1 MSARHITRARLR
13 DVPGL
18 ARVLWSHTRAPGHPR
33 ARSPLADLR
42 LLARLVRR
50 DTVWLVRDR
59 RGPAAFLAQR
69 DQQIQALYVHA
80 RARRAGLGRALLRRA
95 KDAQAALSI
104 WTPQNNHAARRFY
117 AAEGF
122 VTMGYSDGQGNDE
135 ALPEVLMIWSAAPH
149 VPTSRQEVAA

>member
-1 MSARHITRARLR
+1 MSAPRLTRARLR

-33 ARSPLADLR
+33 ARTALADLR

-50 DTVWLVRDR
+50 DTVWLIRDS

-69 DQQIQALYVHA
+69 EQQIHALYVHA
-80 RARRAGLGRALLRRA
+80 RARRAGMGRALLHRA
-95 KDAQAALSI
+95 KASQAALSI
-104 WTPQNNHAARRFY
+104 WTAQDNHAARRFY

-122 VTMGYSDGQGNDE
+122 VTMGYSDGRGNDE
-135 ALPEVLMIWSAAPH
+135 ALPEVLMIWSATPH
-149 VPTSRQEVAA
+149 VPQSRQEAAA